1 MEIVIAA
8 QLVGGMMAVPEFF
21 LCVHATPYL
30 RVEAQLQLCFVN
42 NVVWTSVI

>member
-21 LCVHATPYL
+21 LCVHAAPYL
-30 RVEAQLQLCFVN
+30 
-42 NVVWTSVI
+42 